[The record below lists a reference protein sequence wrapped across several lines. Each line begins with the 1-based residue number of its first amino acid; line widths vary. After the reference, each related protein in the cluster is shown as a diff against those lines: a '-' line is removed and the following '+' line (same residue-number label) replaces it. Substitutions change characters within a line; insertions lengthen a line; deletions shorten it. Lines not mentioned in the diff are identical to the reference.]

1 MGDIKTQLVHGV
13 LWTAISRYAGIVVQI
28 FVTAIL
34 ARLLSPAEF
43 GIVAV
48 CMVAIAFFDLFT
60 DMGIGAAVVQ
70 RQDLEQEDHDHLF
83 SFSIYFGVVLTVLF
97 SLVAFP
103 ISHWYGEESLAF
115 YLQLL
120 GLMLLFKTF
129 NMLPNALLMK
139 AKMFRFVAIRTLIIQ
154 VATGVIACAGAFC
167 GWGIYALLVSP
178 ILTSIVTYIVNRH
191 YVPLRFHIRVDLGP
205 LRKIFS
211 YSFYQLA
218 FNLVNYFSRNLDKIL
233 TGKYLSMTDLGFYE
247 KSYRL
252 VLMPMQNITGV
263 INPVIQPVLAE
274 YQNDKRLLGEYLLKI
289 LRVLN
294 MVCFPLSV
302 VAFFCAKEII
312 VILFGSQWYA
322 AVPCF
327 QILCLSIG
335 FQAANYVTGA
345 FYQVA
350 NAMKLLFWGGTLCA
364 VENILGFIIA
374 IHYWGTIE
382 SVAIAVCI
390 VYTVTFFQT
399 YMLLFGIVYKDFL
412 KAFFK
417 SLLQPVVVCMVLAA
431 TLLPTMMMPI
441 DNMWATASCKII
453 LFGVVL
459 LSAYHISGFA
469 TWTQI
474 KEFIAKRKSKALQ
487 GSDEQQ

>member
-1 MGDIKTQLVHGV
+1 MGDIKSQLINGV

-28 FVTAIL
+28 FITAIL

-43 GIVAV
+43 GIVAM

-70 RQDLEQEDHDHLF
+70 RQDLTQENHDHLF
-83 SFSIYFGVVLTVLF
+83 SFSIYFGVVLSVLF
-97 SLVAFP
+97 CLVSFP
-103 ISHWYGEESLAF
+103 IAQWYGEESLAF

-120 GLMLLFKTF
+120 SLMLLFKTF

-139 AKMFRFVAIRTLIIQ
+139 AKMFRFVAIRTLVIQ
-154 VATGVIACAGAFC
+154 VATGIIACAGAFC

-178 ILTSIVTYIVNRH
+178 ILTSIVTYFVNRR
-191 YVPLRFHIRVDLGP
+191 YVPLRFHLRVDLGP

-211 YSFYQLA
+211 FSFYQLS

-263 INPVIQPVLAE
+263 INPVIQPVLGE

-302 VAFFCAKEII
+302 VAFFCAKEVI
-312 VILFGSQWYA
+312 VILFGSQWIA

-350 NAMKLLFWGGTLCA
+350 NAMKLLFWGGALCA
-364 VENILGFIIA
+364 VENILGFVIA
-374 IHYWGTIE
+374 IHFWGTIE
-382 SVAIAVCI
+382 AIAIAVCI
-390 VYTVTFFQT
+390 VYAATFFQT
-399 YMLLFGIVYKDFL
+399 YMLLFGIVYKGFL

-417 SLLQPVVVCMVLAA
+417 GLILPVAVCLVLAA
-431 TLLPTMMMPI
+431 ALLPTMTMHI
-441 DNMWATASCKII
+441 DSLWVTAGCKVI

-459 LSAYHISGFA
+459 LSTYHISGFA
-469 TWTQI
+469 TWSQI
-474 KEFIAKRKSKALQ
+474 KDFLAKRKNKALQ
-487 GSDEQQ
+487 GNNQQQ